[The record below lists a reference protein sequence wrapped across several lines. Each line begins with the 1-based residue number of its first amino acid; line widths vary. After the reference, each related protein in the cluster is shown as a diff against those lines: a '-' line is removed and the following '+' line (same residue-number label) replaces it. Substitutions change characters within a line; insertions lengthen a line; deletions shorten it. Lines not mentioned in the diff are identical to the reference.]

1 VNRRGRR
8 LIGAVA
14 GVVALLFAGRW
25 AAGLL
30 TDRWW
35 AAQISPAA
43 VGFVTDSHVLRLT
56 LDLAGF
62 LLAAAWFIGHLLV
75 VYRAVG
81 SVQVRRHVANLEFRE
96 ALTPG
101 VLLGVAVGAGA
112 LLGLLVGTGGAE
124 RWQQVA
130 LAWQGVTYGLADPLL
145 QKDAGL
151 YVAQLPVWRLAH
163 GFALL
168 LVVLALGIV
177 FALYA
182 LMGAVRWLEGRP
194 AINDHARS
202 HLGWL
207 LTALALC
214 LVWGYVLEPYEL
226 VAGLGGPIDLAAW
239 RATQL
244 VSPLLVGVGLATA
257 GLSAAWALR
266 PRHALAAAGWIVLSF
281 ASLIGHWMVP
291 PAMEGDGEP
300 AAQARVIAQLDGLA
314 YGVGGLAD
322 ERWTAER
329 PPAPPRVPSLWSI
342 ETIGQIAASDS
353 QKVVA
358 IDPAVVMVRGRPRAT
373 WLAVRVAPNGRTS
386 VAAVAD
392 DRTGSAGQPLFYS
405 ASDTMPGLDRDGLLE
420 LGPEAFRPDAPPY
433 RFESA
438 DRRGVELGGVG
449 RRVMLAW
456 ALQAGRLLSDAPP
469 GARVDWRLAPGERL
483 DALAP
488 FARWGEPVPRIV
500 NRALLWVAHGYV
512 APRAFPLSTRLQWR
526 EREIGALHPGFLAT
540 VEAATGA
547 TRIYLRP
554 GANAAAAAWAAI
566 AQGLV
571 EPASAIPEVVLR
583 AAPYPVELFRV
594 QARYLEERQPQLGSL
609 GGPPGSR
616 RTELPATDGVWA
628 QDSSGPIRMATYER
642 ASERRVAAVLT
653 GTDASGVD
661 ELRLVR
667 FDSAAALESRSSL
680 ENRWSHFATYDA
692 LGDSIAEDGGRLE
705 RGPVRL
711 EIGLGGPVAYQSH
724 FARDRRGN
732 IALSWVSVAATGD
745 RVLGAGRSMREA
757 WSNLQ
762 GATVPSVAGTAQ
774 ATRLEEARRWLQ
786 RADSALRAGDWSGFG
801 TAWDHLREAL
811 GPSTPTRADELA
823 RPRGED

>member
-1 VNRRGRR
+1 VTRRGRR
-8 LIGAVA
+8 LIAAIA

-62 LLAAAWFIGHLLV
+62 LLASAWFIGHLLI

-81 SVQVRRHVANLEFRE
+81 SVQIRRHVANLEFRE

-101 VLLGVAVGAGA
+101 MLLGVAVGAGA

-130 LAWQGVTYGLADPLL
+130 LAWQGVTYGLTDPLL

-168 LVVLALGIV
+168 LVVLALGVV
-177 FALYA
+177 FALYV
-182 LMGAVRWLEGRP
+182 LMGAVRWMEGRP

-207 LTALALC
+207 LTGLALC

-226 VAGLGGPIDLAAW
+226 VAGLGGPLDLAAW

-244 VSPLLVGVGLATA
+244 VSPLLVGVALATA

-281 ASLIGHWMVP
+281 ASLVGHWMVP

-300 AAQARVIAQLDGLA
+300 VAAAGVIERLEGVA
-314 YGVGGLAD
+314 YGVGGLSVEHQRPGGRPSPPLLPAL
-322 ERWTAER
+322 WT
-329 PPAPPRVPSLWSI
+329 I
-342 ETIGQIAASDS
+342 ETVGHVASSDS

-358 IDPAVVMVRGRPRAT
+358 IDPAVVMVRGQPRPT
-373 WLAVRVAPNGRTS
+373 WLAVRVAPNGRAS
-386 VAAVAD
+386 VVAVAD
-392 DRTGSAGQPLFYS
+392 DRTGGAGQPLFYS
-405 ASDTMPGLDRDGLLE
+405 ASDTTPGLGRGGLIE
-420 LGPEAFRPDAPPY
+420 LGPDAFRPDAPPH

-438 DRRGVELGGVG
+438 DRRGVELGGLA
-449 RRVMLAW
+449 RRIMIAW
-456 ALQAGRLLSDAPP
+456 ALQAGRLLSDVAP
-469 GARVDWRLAPGERL
+469 GAKVDWRLSPSERL
-483 DALAP
+483 AALAP
-488 FARWGEPVPRIV
+488 FARWGEPVPRVV
-500 NRALLWVAHGYV
+500 NRGLVWIAHGYL
-512 APRAFPLSTRLQWR
+512 APRAFPLSARLRWR
-526 EREIGALHPGFLAT
+526 EHEIGALHAGFLAT
-540 VEAATGA
+540 VDASTGA
-547 TRIYLRP
+547 TRVYLRP
-554 GANAAAAAWAAI
+554 GADAPAAAWAAI

-594 QARYLEERQPQLGSL
+594 QARYLEERRPQLGGL

-616 RTELPATDGVWA
+616 RTELPATDGIWSS
-628 QDSSGPIRMATYER
+628 DSSGPVRMAIYER

-653 GTDASGVD
+653 GGRENGVD

-667 FDSAAALESRSSL
+667 FDSAGALESRSVL
-680 ENRWSHFATYDA
+680 ENKWSHFATYDA
-692 LGDSIAEDGGRLE
+692 LSDSIAEDGGRLE

-711 EIGLGGPVAYQSH
+711 DLRPGGPVAYQSH
-724 FARDRRGN
+724 FSRDARDN
-732 IALSWVSVAATGD
+732 VALSWVSVAAPGD
-745 RVLGAGRSMREA
+745 RLIGAGRTMREA

-762 GATVPSVAGTAQ
+762 GQTVPSVAGSAQ
-774 ATRLEEARRWLQ
+774 ASRLEAARRWLQ
-786 RADSALRAGDWSGFG
+786 RADSALRTGDWGGFG
-801 TAWDHLREAL
+801 EAWNGLRDAL
-811 GPSTPTRADELA
+811 GLPSDTSGR
-823 RPRGED
+823 